1 MQFKNLAIGAINSRT
16 KSKNTLQYK
25 KNLIISCFVP
35 SSVNQPI
42 MYLIAKCVSQMTK
55 LKAISLMAIA
65 QTS

>member
-25 KNLIISCFVP
+25 KIISCFVP